1 MGSKDKVTITFTYR
15 TILRVVVVGL
25 LALLFIA
32 LMGKI
37 AHTLALIFIAFFL
50 SIALNPAVSKISKS
64 LKSKSRVRA
73 TGVAYLLVLLVTAGF
88 LMLVV
93 PTITTQTSNF
103 VRELPDTFDE
113 ITSEESTV
121 TRVIRDYNLEDDIDN
136 ATVSIKNRYL
146 SEGGDT
152 VFNTASRVS
161 TIVISI
167 IVVLTLTFMMLVE
180 GPDWMKYFWSMQDPD
195 DVPKRKRMVTK
206 MYRVVTG
213 YVNGQLLIALIAGT
227 SSFIALMA
235 GNAIFGGNI
244 NAVVYA
250 LIITLTSLIP
260 MFGATI
266 GAVIVV
272 ILCSFT
278 SLPLAVAMGIFF
290 LAYQQIENI
299 TIQPLIQSWQ
309 SELTPLIVFISAII
323 GISFGG
329 ILGAFVAIPIAACIK
344 IALLEHFGHNLN
356 NLEEKLSK
364 EVA

>member
-1 MGSKDKVTITFTYR
+1 MSKKDKVTITFTYR
-15 TILRVVVVGL
+15 TIIRVVVVGL
-25 LALLFIA
+25 ISLLFIA
-32 LMGKI
+32 LLGKI
-37 AHTLALIFIAFFL
+37 AHTLSLIFIAFFL

-73 TGVAYLLVLLVTAGF
+73 TGMAYLIVLIITSGF
-88 LMLVV
+88 LLLIV
-93 PTITTQTSNF
+93 PTIATQTSNF
-103 VRELPDTFDE
+103 VRELPTTFDE
-113 ITSEESTV
+113 YTSEESTV
-121 TRVIRDYNLEDDIDN
+121 TRFIRDYNLEDDIDE

-146 SEGGDT
+146 TKGDT
-152 VFNTASRVS
+152 VFSTASRIS

-180 GPDWMKYFWSMQDPD
+180 GPDWLKYFWSMQDPD
-195 DVPKRKRMVTK
+195 DVPKRKRMATK
-206 MYRVVTG
+206 MYNVVTG

-227 SSFIALMA
+227 ASFIALLV

-309 SELTPLIVFISAII
+309 SELTPLIVFISAIV